1 MKQEWGGPVLEIL
14 ISSSRVERVL
24 VRSECSTEE
33 DAALLTWEQIR
44 PFIESLDEYLGD
56 TAIHGATTRF
66 R

>member
-1 MKQEWGGPVLEIL
+1 MLEIL
-14 ISSSRVERVL
+14 ISPSGVERVL

-33 DAALLTWEQIR
+33 DAALLIWEQIK

-56 TAIHGATTRF
+56 TALHSATTRF